1 VIVAVFGGTLGWLVG
16 HVAYRNGTS
25 STVTSRLYGLGTR
38 GSVLASLI
46 YSFMIIG
53 FLALEDAL
61 LYYGTLFMFGW
72 APSVANAIVIYGLL
86 TVVWIALTT
95 FGLPLVQRTSTV
107 LLIAFVVLTV
117 GLAGLAVARSGLSV
131 GEILANA
138 LGLLMIAGD
147 ILGLIN
153 RYLGILAVTT
163 TALAGVIIA
172 DYYIVRRRR
181 AANPDL
187 VESVN
192 WAGVLSVVLSA
203 ATGGFLAE
211 AGITPLGFLVTLAMV
226 LVLYPVLRRSVLR
239 GPREDAAEPGR
250 LASR

>member
-1 VIVAVFGGTLGWLVG
+1 MKTQIEDYALVTVPRDARRGGWGLLMNTAGIVSTLVQLAIAGGVTLIAGVGWGILAGVIVAVFGGTLGWLVG

-131 GEILANA
+131 GEILA
-138 LGLLMIAGD
+138 AGPA
-147 ILGLIN
+147 IG
-153 RYLGILAVTT
+153 GSGGGHFWVVVAILAGPTG
-163 TALAGVIIA
+163 ALACWPA
-172 DYYIVRRRR
+172 
-181 AANPDL
+181 
-187 VESVN
+187 
-192 WAGVLSVVLSA
+192 
-203 ATGGFLAE
+203 
-211 AGITPLGFLVTLAMV
+211 
-226 LVLYPVLRRSVLR
+226 
-239 GPREDAAEPGR
+239 
-250 LASR
+250 